1 MVPPLFQF
9 SDHYEDQKQTAE
21 SLLQLFKK
29 VESCGIICTTP
40 GRGLFNAFGG
50 NRKALEE
57 DLEDCLAK
65 YEKSDANSSLE
76 IISSGGVASMIIE
89 KSRDNKK
96 MMFTSIYVNE
106 VLKDEVIRDE
116 SWIETLNK
124 QNDTGKGDANFAFE
138 WVDELREYGKFEDLG
153 SRNEVIRYIQ
163 GFCLDLRSIQSRIYL
178 MNLCQI
184 PINKAFRFS
193 RVEDFLDFIGTDGP
207 LSYLNYHGVLT
218 ALLKKNK
225 NALYPL
231 QRILSMFIYTNLE
244 SQDFIDSGQGFE
256 IGNIEV
262 REVSLETGKVLR
274 VLRKKDTDLWSDLL
288 IANMKEGVKPDTAT
302 GEAILKKVQEA
313 RLEFT
318 RTKEI
323 YRENVNKANEIKKSV
338 RALEAQK
345 NTVEKKLA
353 EIQLDLK
360 SANYHEQQLDAQG
373 HKRKKTTEL
382 KKLEADIQSLQPE
395 LQLIADK
402 LVEAGLKL
410 KEQTEGCAFSPEK
423 KQSIKNTID
432 ANESVVIDLFSKLWG
447 PPPPYGS
454 HASAPE
460 QPIDDLSKL
469 LGPSPPYAS
478 APEQPIKEARLKAV
492 EGAKVT
498 PNVTKRRRA
507 PVASQKSIAVVP
519 PKEDTAGSSLS
530 QKSPVLE
537 KQASEWSKNQE
548 AAIKF
553 NGALKNLGE
562 TFLKAYDTLP
572 GDEKKFAGATKALKT
587 LFEPPDDKAKGIF
600 SNLTKDGRRDFI
612 KERVDNIVK
621 EYKKLQTLQTSKGS
635 TTKNTKKKQRAIGN
649 IVRDTKTAWDTFYS
663 LYENYEEPED
673 KASPGVLSAFNY
685 PNFSELLKS
694 IPSLMFDWTGSKFE

>member
-89 KSRDNKK
+89 RIGSGFLETRV
-96 MMFTSIYVNE
+96 YVNDVLIAE
-106 VLKDEVIRDE
+106 VSRDE
-116 SWIETLNK
+116 SWIENLTKEKN
-124 QNDTGKGDANFAFE
+124 TGNGDADLAFK
-138 WVDELREYGKFEDLG
+138 WVDDRRKPIDKQFMQKGTAIDVK
-153 SRNEVIRYIQ
+153 RYIQ
-163 GFCLDLRSIQSRIYL
+163 DFCLDLRSIQSRIYL

-288 IANMKEGVKPDTAT
+288 IANMKKGVKPDTAT

-313 RLEFT
+313 RQEYT
-318 RTKEI
+318 RTKES
-323 YRENVNKANEIKKSV
+323 YHKFVEKAIEIKKSV
-338 RALEAQK
+338 RALEAQIK
-345 NTVEKKLA
+345 EVTKKLQDDS
-353 EIQLDLK
+353 EYDKDQPNVN
-360 SANYHEQQLDAQG
+360 SEVRQ
-373 HKRKKTTEL
+373 KTTL
-382 KKLEADIQSLQPE
+382 IKNLDADIQSLQPE
-395 LQLIADK
+395 FQLIADK
-402 LVEAGLKL
+402 LKEAGLKL

-432 ANESVVIDLFSKLWG
+432 ANESVVIDLFSKFWG

-460 QPIDDLSKL
+460 QPIDDFSKFRD
-469 LGPSPPYAS
+469 PSPPYAS

-498 PNVTKRRRA
+498 PNVTKTRRA

-530 QKSPVLE
+530 QKSPDLE

-553 NGALKNLGE
+553 NGALKKLGE

-587 LFEPPDDKAKGIF
+587 LFEPPDNEAKVKF
-600 SNLTKDGRRDFI
+600 ASLTKDARRDFI

-621 EYKKLQTLQTSKGS
+621 EYKKLLDLFQTPKSPTNKKTQT
-635 TTKNTKKKQRAIGN
+635 KQRVIGN
-649 IVRDTKTAWDTFYS
+649 IVRDTETAWDTFYS
-663 LYENYEEPED
+663 LYKNYEEPED
-673 KASPGVLSAFNY
+673 KASPGVLGAFNLRSF
-685 PNFSELLKS
+685 PELLKS
-694 IPSLMFDWTGSKFE
+694 IPSLMFDWMGSKSE